1 LDGGRGNDILTGGG
15 SADEFV
21 FKAGCGKDVITD
33 FVDGADKID
42 LRNYK
47 GIDAFGD
54 LDVKKHGND
63 LVIELAGDDT
73 ITLRNFDKADLSTAD
88 FTF

>member
-1 LDGGRGNDILTGGG
+1 LDGGRGNDILTGGA
-15 SADEFV
+15 SADQFV
-21 FKAGCGKDVITD
+21 FKAGCGKGAIAD
-33 FVDGADKID
+33 FVDGADIID
-42 LRNYK
+42 LQKYK

-54 LDVKKHGND
+54 LDVKKHGKD

-73 ITLRNFDKADLSTAD
+73 ITLRNFDKADLSVAD